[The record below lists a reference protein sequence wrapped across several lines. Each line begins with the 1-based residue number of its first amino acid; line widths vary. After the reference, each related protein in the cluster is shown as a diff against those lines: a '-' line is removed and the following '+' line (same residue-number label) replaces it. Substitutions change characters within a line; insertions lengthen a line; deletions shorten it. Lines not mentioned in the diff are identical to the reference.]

1 MYLKVIIKMYSSTND
16 NNDDSQNMKEKETIR
31 CREICILLCNQSHDT
46 KEKNESNALLLRRSS
61 SS

>member
-1 MYLKVIIKMYSSTND
+1 MYSSTND
-16 NNDDSQNMKEKETIR
+16 NNDDSRNIKEKETIR
-31 CREICILLCNQSHDT
+31 CRKISILLCNQSHDT